1 VRHGGA
7 VLRAFLNIAVLWRLS
22 DEEQMRMLGIR
33 DLATLEAWK
42 VGVRTREAPAISID
56 VIVRIG
62 CVLSI
67 YASLV
72 TLVSHERSAD
82 WIHAPNRGS
91 LFGGSSP
98 LATLTG
104 GGLEDLDGVA
114 RHLLE
119 QIHG

>member
-1 VRHGGA
+1 M
-7 VLRAFLNIAVLWRLS
+7 
-22 DEEQMRMLGIR
+22 EQMQILGIH
-33 DLATLEAWK
+33 DLATLEEWQ
-42 VGVRTREAPAISID
+42 VRVRTRDASAMPID

-91 LFGGSSP
+91 IFCGKSP
-98 LATLTG
+98 LAMMTG
-104 GGLEDLDGVA
+104 GALEDLDSVA
-114 RHLLE
+114 RYLRG
-119 QIHG
+119 QIPGEATSLSQARVHGCANASSHDG